1 MFQELTPITTPYP
14 VSREV
19 FELSAGGLRAVGV
32 YEEP

>member
-1 MFQELTPITTPYP
+1 MVLEAYKATPYP

-19 FELSAGGLRAVGV
+19 FELSANGLRAVGV